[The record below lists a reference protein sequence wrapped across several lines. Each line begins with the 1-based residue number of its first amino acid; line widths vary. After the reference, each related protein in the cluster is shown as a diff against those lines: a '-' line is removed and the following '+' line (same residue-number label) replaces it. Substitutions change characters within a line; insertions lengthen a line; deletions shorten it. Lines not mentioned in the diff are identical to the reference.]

1 MLPALLVCPPPVKVA
16 WVPPVPEKSDMHW
29 GEVSVILTVMGV
41 NLPEL
46 EAAVFHSSTDEG
58 GHAGRLLLEHD
69 GTWSRIPS
77 ASVLGKPAG

>member
-1 MLPALLVCPPPVKVA
+1 
-16 WVPPVPEKSDMHW
+16 
-29 GEVSVILTVMGV
+29 MGV

-58 GHAGRLLLEHD
+58 GHAGSLLLEHD

-77 ASVLGKPAG
+77 ASVLGKPAA